1 VTETLTRG
9 VPRPLTI
16 SGHPIY
22 PALLPIPI
30 LCFTGALITDAIY
43 SQTAEM
49 MWIDFSAWLLVAGLI
64 GGGIAG
70 VVVAY
75 KLVRGGARPSRALAA
90 HLSLLLAAWIVEI
103 FNSLIHSRDGW
114 TAVVPTGII
123 LSLVAAA
130 LSLVAGWLW
139 QSAGLGRI
147 GGSR

>member
-1 VTETLTRG
+1 MIR
-9 VPRPLTI
+9 
-16 SGHPIY
+16 GHPIY

-30 LCFTGALITDAIY
+30 LSFTGALITDAIY

-49 MWIDFSAWLLVAGLI
+49 MWIDFSAWLLVAGLV
-64 GGGIAG
+64 GGGVAG

-75 KLVRGGARPSRALAA
+75 ELVRGGTRPSRALAA
-90 HLSLLLAAWIVEI
+90 HLSLLLAAWIVGI

-139 QSAGLGRI
+139 QSTGPGRI